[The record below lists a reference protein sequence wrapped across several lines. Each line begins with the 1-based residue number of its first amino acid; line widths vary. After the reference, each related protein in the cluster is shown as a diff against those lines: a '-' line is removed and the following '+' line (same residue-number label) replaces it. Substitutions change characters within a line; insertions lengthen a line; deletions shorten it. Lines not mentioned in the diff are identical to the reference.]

1 MRAGELGGQRGS
13 QIIVDAVRIVDQRV
27 GVAHD
32 EFVTSGQLSLGRLT
46 ARAERRAARDA
57 RDGFLVEP
65 LLLRTC
71 EAKVLSNAAV
81 DEIGVA

>member
-1 MRAGELGGQRGS
+1 MW
-13 QIIVDAVRIVDQRV
+13 IVDQGV

-32 EFVTSGQLSLGRLT
+32 EFVSRRQLARGRST
-46 ARAERRAARDA
+46 ARAERRAARDT
-57 RDGFLVEP
+57 RDGCFVET

-81 DEIGVA
+81 HQVGVAQPPDFFRGLIDRAIGP